1 MRIQFGKD
9 QDERANFNIFYN
21 VGFPFDIPNSTIVTG
36 AKGEKIING
45 GMQPITGMTG
55 SANTYKSII
64 GQYLSLAYANVM
76 CTSTPDLQIILYDT
90 EDTVSIAR
98 LENLASK
105 FEHIPPNPI
114 TGENPI
120 WDVYTKSRK
129 SGDKFSQDLYEYYEA
144 KIKDKSKL
152 TLAPFVNIYTKKP
165 LEIKIPT
172 LVMIDSLTEFD
183 PEASMDVVMDSLTT
197 SDSNTLFLREGLFKT
212 KFLKILQTIANTAEI
227 KFVLTAHMGDKKNL
241 ATGPAAYGPPNKQ
254 LQHMKT
260 DKEMKGVTSKLIFLS
275 NVIYESSS
283 VSNLA
288 NPSTKEPEYP
298 SKTGCNLEK
307 DMNIIKIMSLRNKGG
322 TTGST
327 LGIVA
332 TQSEGVMKHLT
343 AFHYI
348 KENNRY
354 GLDGSTLSYELVLR
368 PGVKLSR
375 TTVRDKFDNDY
386 KLARALA
393 LTAELHQFSIYHST
407 YLSYNDRACDPKTL
421 YDDIAKAGY
430 DWDELLDT
438 RGYWIPDQYNKD
450 MRPFLSIIDLIL
462 LRAENK
468 VPYFIDAQ
476 TKRIKKE
483 YIGKW
488 KTT

>member
-1 MRIQFGKD
+1 
-9 QDERANFNIFYN
+9 
-21 VGFPFDIPNSTIVTG
+21 
-36 AKGEKIING
+36 
-45 GMQPITGMTG
+45 
-55 SANTYKSII
+55 
-64 GQYLSLAYANVM
+64 
-76 CTSTPDLQIILYDT
+76 
-90 EDTVSIAR
+90 
-98 LENLASK
+98 
-105 FEHIPPNPI
+105 
-114 TGENPI
+114 
-120 WDVYTKSRK
+120 
-129 SGDKFSQDLYEYYEA
+129 
-144 KIKDKSKL
+144 
-152 TLAPFVNIYTKKP
+152 
-165 LEIKIPT
+165 
-172 LVMIDSLTEFD
+172 
-183 PEASMDVVMDSLTT
+183 
-197 SDSNTLFLREGLFKT
+197 
-212 KFLKILQTIANTAEI
+212 
-227 KFVLTAHMGDKKNL
+227 
-241 ATGPAAYGPPNKQ
+241 
-254 LQHMKT
+254 
-260 DKEMKGVTSKLIFLS
+260 
-275 NVIYESSS
+275 
-283 VSNLA
+283 
-288 NPSTKEPEYP
+288 
-298 SKTGCNLEK
+298 
-307 DMNIIKIMSLRNKGG
+307 MSLRNKGG

-430 DWDELLDT
+430 DWNELLDT

-450 MRPFLSIIDLIL
+450 IRPFLSIIDLIL